1 MNAKKK
7 ILLLTPPYPV
17 KERLGKLGILGGHL
31 PSIGLLYLATALRS
45 AGEVEIIDAACTDS
59 SKEDI
64 LRHILQHSPDIV
76 GISAVTPAITR
87 AQELAASIKQ
97 AFPHILVV
105 LGGPH
110 ITTVPKETMERTPA
124 VDIGVIGEG
133 ERTIQEIVSAFDGT
147 VESLKGVPGTIVR
160 LPSDKPLVIN
170 PPRELIEDID
180 ELGLPAYDLV
190 AAQDAIMPALFKT
203 RRLPA
208 IHAITSRG
216 CTHTCTFCNTN
227 LFNKRVRFH
236 SPEYVISLIEH
247 LVSLGYREIA
257 FEDDNFTA
265 HKSRLTKVC
274 NYIIDNRIDI
284 SWSVNARIDTVD
296 EKMLSL
302 MKKAGCW
309 YISYGIESGS
319 QETLDRINKKI
330 TLAEIR
336 RKVTMTRRV
345 GIAAKGFF
353 IIGFPWETEQ
363 TIQETVDFALSLNL
377 SDLNIF
383 PLTPFPGTAVYEQAK
398 LQGVFDD
405 DWSRMDLQQ
414 IVYVPPGLSGPILQS
429 QIRKLLLR
437 HYLRPGTIANY
448 IRRAIGA
455 RQVFLKVAKGLLSQG
470 HRRNSSITTKRDI
483 RDAT

>member
-1 MNAKKK
+1 MNSKRK

-17 KERLGKLGILGGHL
+17 KERLGKLGILGSHL

-45 AGEVEIIDAACTDS
+45 TCDVAIIDAGCSNS

-64 LRHILQHSPDIV
+64 LSHILQRSPDIV

-87 AQELAASIKQ
+87 AQDLAASIKQ
-97 AFPHILVV
+97 AVPHTLVV

-110 ITTVPKETMERTPA
+110 ITTVPKETMDRTPA
-124 VDIGVIGEG
+124 VDVGVIGEG
-133 ERTIQEIVSAFDGT
+133 ERTMQEIVNVFDGT
-147 VESLKGVPGTIVR
+147 VESLQGVPGTVVR
-160 LPSDKPLVIN
+160 LPSDKSLVIN
-170 PPRELIEDID
+170 PARELIGNID

-190 AAQDAIMPALFKT
+190 ASQDAIMPALFKT

-265 HKSRLTKVC
+265 QKTRLAKVC
-274 NYIIDNRIDI
+274 NSIIDNRIDI
-284 SWSVNARIDTVD
+284 SWSANARIDTVD
-296 EKMLSL
+296 ERMLSL
-302 MKKAGCW
+302 MKEAGCW

-336 RKVTMTRRV
+336 RKVTMTRQV

-363 TIQETVDFALSLNL
+363 TIQETVDFALSLDL

-398 LQGVFDD
+398 MEGSFDD

-414 IVYVPPGLSGPILQS
+414 IVYVPPGLTGPTLQS

-437 HYLRPGTIANY
+437 FYLRPGTIANY
-448 IRRAIGA
+448 LRRAIGA
-455 RQVFLKVAKGLLSQG
+455 HAVFLKLAKEFL
-470 HRRNSSITTKRDI
+470 KR
-483 RDAT
+483 

>member
-1 MNAKKK
+1 MNAEKK

-17 KERLGKLGILGGHL
+17 KERLGKLGIFGGRL
-31 PSIGLLYLATALRS
+31 PSIGLLYLAKALRS
-45 AGEVEIIDAACTDS
+45 TCDVKLIDAACSGS
-59 SKEDI
+59 SKEGI
-64 LRHILQHSPDIV
+64 LRHIFQHSPDII

-97 AFPHILVV
+97 AFPRILIV

-124 VDIGVIGEG
+124 IDVGVIGEG
-133 ERTIQEIVSAFDGT
+133 ERTIQEIVRVFDGT
-147 VESLKGVPGTIVR
+147 MKSLQGVPGTIVR
-160 LPSDKPLVIN
+160 LPSDKPLVMN
-170 PPRELIEDID
+170 PPRELIDDID
-180 ELGLPAYDLV
+180 DLGLPAYDLV

-227 LFNKRVRFH
+227 IFNKRVRFH

-257 FEDDNFTA
+257 FEDDNFIA
-265 HKSRLTKVC
+265 HKSRLVKVC
-274 NYIIDNRIDI
+274 KYIVDNRIDI

-296 EKMLSL
+296 ETMLLL

-319 QETLDRINKKI
+319 QETLGQINKKI

-363 TIQETVDFALSLNL
+363 TIQETVDFALSLDL

-383 PLTPFPGTAVYEQAK
+383 PLTPFPGTAVYKQAK
-398 LQGVFDD
+398 LQGAFDD
-405 DWSRMDLQQ
+405 NWSRMDLQQ
-414 IVYVPPGLSGPILQS
+414 IVYVPPGLSDQIMRG

-437 HYLRPGTIANY
+437 FYLRPGTIANY

-455 RQVFLKVAKGLLSQG
+455 REVFLKVAIGLLSQK
-470 HRRNSSITTKRDI
+470 HRRNLLLHRQPN
-483 RDAT
+483 R

>member
-1 MNAKKK
+1 M
-7 ILLLTPPYPV
+7 ILLLTPPYSIT
-17 KERLGKLGILGGHL
+17 ERLGKLSIFGGRL

-45 AGEVEIIDAACTDS
+45 MCDVRVIDAACSDS
-59 SKEDI
+59 STEDI
-64 LRHILQHSPDIV
+64 LHHIVQHSPDIV
-76 GISAVTPAITR
+76 GISAVTPSITR
-87 AQELAASIKQ
+87 AQALAASIKQ
-97 AFPHILVV
+97 AFPHTLVV

-110 ITTVPKETMERTPA
+110 ITTVPEETMERTPA
-124 VDIGVIGEG
+124 VDVGVIGEG
-133 ERTIQEIVSAFDGT
+133 ERTIQEIVRVFDGT
-147 VESLKGVPGTIVR
+147 VESLRGVPGTILR
-160 LPSDKPLVIN
+160 FPSDKTLVIN
-170 PPRELIEDID
+170 PPRELIGDID

-190 AAQDAIMPALFKT
+190 ATQDTVMPALFKT

-236 SPEYVISLIEH
+236 SSEYVISLIEH
-247 LVSLGYREIA
+247 LVDLGYREIA

-274 NYIIDNRIDI
+274 NYIIDKGIKI

-296 EKMLSL
+296 ETMLSQ

-319 QETLDRINKKI
+319 QKTLDRINKKI

-336 RKVTMTRRV
+336 RKVTMTRQA
-345 GIAAKGFF
+345 GIATKGFF
-353 IIGFPWETEQ
+353 IIGFPWETKQ
-363 TIQETVDFALSLNL
+363 TIQETVDFALSLDL

-383 PLTPFPGTAVYEQAK
+383 PLTPFPGTAVYEQAR
-398 LQGVFDD
+398 LEGTFDD

-414 IVYVPPGLSGPILQS
+414 IVYVPPTLSDQILLG
-429 QIRKLLLR
+429 QIRRLLLR
-437 HYLRPGTIANY
+437 FYLRPKTLANY
-448 IRRAIGA
+448 MRRAIGA
-455 RQVFLKVAKGLLSQG
+455 HEVFLKAAKGLLRQG
-470 HRRNSSITTKRDI
+470 CRRDSSSSAKRNM
-483 RDAT
+483 RDPI

>member
-1 MNAKKK
+1 MSLRKK

-45 AGEVEIIDAACTDS
+45 VCEVEIIDAACSGS
-59 SKEDI
+59 SKEHI

-97 AFPHILVV
+97 AFPHVLVV

-124 VDIGVIGEG
+124 VDVGVIGEG
-133 ERTIQEIVSAFDGT
+133 ERTLQEIVRVFDGT
-147 VESLKGVPGTIVR
+147 MESLQGLPGTIVR
-160 LPSDKPLVIN
+160 FPSDQPLVIN
-170 PPRELIEDID
+170 PPRELIGDID

-227 LFNKRVRFH
+227 IFNKRVRFH
-236 SPEYVISLIEH
+236 SPEYVISLIE
-247 LVSLGYREIA
+247 LLISLGYREIA

-265 HKSRLTKVC
+265 HKSRLAKVC
-274 NYIIDNRIDI
+274 NYIMDNRIDI

-296 EKMLSL
+296 EAMLAL

-319 QETLDRINKKI
+319 QDTLDRINKKI
-330 TLAEIR
+330 TLDEIR
-336 RKVTMTRRV
+336 RKIAMTRRV
-345 GIAAKGFF
+345 GIEAKGFF
-353 IIGFPWETEQ
+353 IIGFPWEKEQ

-398 LQGVFDD
+398 LQGTFDD
-405 DWSRMDLQQ
+405 DWSKMDLHQ
-414 IVYVPPGLSGPILQS
+414 IVYVPPGLSDQILLV
-429 QIRKLLLR
+429 QIRKLLL
-437 HYLRPGTIANY
+437 HFYLRPGTIANY
-448 IRRAIGA
+448 IRRAISA
-455 RQVFLKVAKGLLSQG
+455 RDVFLKVAKGFLSQG

>member
-1 MNAKKK
+1 MNIRKK
-7 ILLLTPPYPV
+7 ILLLTPPYPLN
-17 KERLGKLGILGGHL
+17 ERLGKLGILGGRL
-31 PSIGLLYLATALRS
+31 PSLGLLYLAAAVRS
-45 AGEVEIIDAACTDS
+45 ECEVEIIDAACVDAS
-59 SKEDI
+59 EEDI
-64 LRHILQHSPDIV
+64 LHYILQYSPDII

-87 AQELAASIKQ
+87 AQQLAASIKQ
-97 AFPHILVV
+97 SFSKVLVV

-133 ERTIQEIVSAFDGT
+133 ERTLQEIIRVYNGT
-147 VESLKGVPGTIVR
+147 KESLQGISGTILR
-160 LPSDKPLVIN
+160 LSSDRSLVLSS
-170 PPRELIEDID
+170 PRELIENID
-180 ELGLPAYDLV
+180 QLGLPAYDLV
-190 AAQDAIMPALFKT
+190 AAQDVIMPALFKT
-203 RRLPA
+203 KRLPA

-236 SPEYVISLIEH
+236 SPEYVIGLIEY
-247 LVSLGYREIA
+247 LVGLGYRELA

-296 EKMLSL
+296 EKMISL

-319 QETLDRINKKI
+319 QETLDQINKKI

-336 RKVTMTRRV
+336 HKVSMTRQA
-345 GIAAKGFF
+345 GIETKGFF
-353 IIGFPWETEQ
+353 IIGFPWETKQ
-363 TIQETVDFALSLNL
+363 SIQETVDFALTLNL

-383 PLTPFPGTAVYEQAK
+383 PLTPFPGTTVYEQAK
-398 LQGVFDD
+398 LQGAFDD
-405 DWSRMDLQQ
+405 DWNRMDLQQ
-414 IVYVPPGLSGPILQS
+414 IVYVPPGLSARFMIG
-429 QIRKLLLR
+429 QIRKLLLCF
-437 HYLRPGTIANY
+437 YLRPGTIASY
-448 IRRAIGA
+448 IRRAIVA
-455 RQVFLKVAKGLLSQG
+455 REVFLKVVKRLLSKG
-470 HRRNSSITTKRDI
+470 HNRKSAMTTNWDI
-483 RDAT
+483 KDAT

>member
-1 MNAKKK
+1 MNTRKK

-45 AGEVEIIDAACTDS
+45 AGEVEIIDAACSDS

-124 VDIGVIGEG
+124 VDVGVIGEG
-133 ERTIQEIVSAFDGT
+133 ERTLQEIVRVFDGT
-147 VESLKGVPGTIVR
+147 MESLKGVPGTIVR

-208 IHAITSRG
+208 IHAVTSRG

-296 EKMLSL
+296 EKILSL

-414 IVYVPPGLSGPILQS
+414 IVYVPPGLSGRILRARSENSCCAIICGRGQS
-429 QIRKLLLR
+429 
-437 HYLRPGTIANY
+437 
-448 IRRAIGA
+448 
-455 RQVFLKVAKGLLSQG
+455 
-470 HRRNSSITTKRDI
+470 
-483 RDAT
+483 